1 MNHANVS
8 VKIYFIY
15 TKSIRIFGFL
25 SLSLFFNTRITIFT
39 LTSDN
44 FLAAFLCFVLDIV

>member
-15 TKSIRIFGFL
+15 TKSIRIFGL
-25 SLSLFFNTRITIFT
+25 LSLFFNTRIAIFT